1 MKHAAFKTVGFKD
14 FSRRTA
20 RLKKGMVAGVDE
32 ALESLASK
40 ARNEARIRLLGHR
53 NIATKTLYDSLE
65 IRKVAFWTYEMGTP
79 LDYGVWVEKGT
90 RPHWPP
96 LKPLVEWSKA
106 KHNYSEEE
114 AHSHARAVQRT
125 ISEKGT
131 KPYPYIR
138 PAHEAIR
145 KIVASEIAKAVRHSV
160 LKGRSLWRTGLI
172 R

>member
-1 MKHAAFKTVGFKD
+1 MKHATFKTVGFRD
-14 FSRRTA
+14 FRTRTA
-20 RLKKGMVAGVDE
+20 RLKRGMVAGVDE
-32 ALESLASK
+32 ALEGLASK
-40 ARNEARIRLLGHR
+40 ARNSARIRLLGHK
-53 NIATKTLYDSLE
+53 NIATKALYDSLE

-96 LKPLVEWSKA
+96 LKPLVEWSKVKHHHSEQEAYAHA
-106 KHNYSEEE
+106 K
-114 AHSHARAVQRT
+114 AIQKT

-131 KPYPYIR
+131 KPYPYMR
-138 PAHEAIR
+138 PAHEAIK
-145 KIVASEIAKAVRHSV
+145 KIVGVEVAKAIRHSV